1 MDGGQLD
8 ARQHQRI
15 PLADEPT
22 PAKSQLLIQRCSR
35 KNPWD
40 ITIVIVQLNDGRHV
54 FRLIALTARLGGE
67 SLEGRL
73 FNSRRPLRIG
83 ERQDPRPALPHT
95 SARAGVV
102 HVSNGS
108 IELDCFD
115 PKAIRTHIDNN
126 DSPIRKHKTRGF
138 LGREEFLFRR
148 PVGNPAFTPH
158 DGGPIPR
165 IDASGF
171 TPPSLVKEHD
181 PVIGCPSRHA
191 RFGLSF
197 THPQGDHRVPRA

>member
-1 MDGGQLD
+1 M
-8 ARQHQRI
+8 
-15 PLADEPT
+15 
-22 PAKSQLLIQRCSR
+22 
-35 KNPWD
+35 
-40 ITIVIVQLNDGRHV
+40 IVQLNDGRHV
-54 FRLIALTARLGGE
+54 LRLIALTARLGGE
-67 SLEGRL
+67 SPEGRL
-73 FNSRRPLRIG
+73 FNSRRPPRIG

-95 SARAGVV
+95 SARAGVI

-138 LGREEFLFRR
+138 LGVPPLAFDLLRPSLGCEEFLFRHT
-148 PVGNPAFTPH
+148 VGNPAFTPH
-158 DGGPIPR
+158 DGCPIPR

-171 TPPSLVKEHD
+171 TPPSLIKEHD

-197 THPQGDHRVPRA
+197 AHP